1 VIEARLPREKSIS
14 VQEAGAMP
22 ASFPVLK
29 APRSSLFYFLAQDKT
44 ARMKQ
49 LKKPY
54 HDCRTPQIMLNY
66 MQTFLGGQR

>member
-1 VIEARLPREKSIS
+1 
-14 VQEAGAMP
+14 MP

-29 APRSSLFYFLAQDKT
+29 APRSSLFYFLVQEKT